1 MVDPSL
7 EINCECHGKG
17 ISAVVCGHLAKNE
30 GAAIG
35 FIENSSEPSD
45 LQAWCY
51 ACEYLYQ
58 QEGDMTSLFKDFNKM
73 ILVCRECY
81 ADIKAHHSVDT

>member
-1 MVDPSL
+1 MAAQGL

-17 ISAVVCGHLAKNE
+17 ISAVVCGHMVKNK
-30 GAAIG
+30 GVPVG

-51 ACEYLYQ
+51 ACEYLFQ
-58 QEGDMTSLFKDFNKM
+58 QEGGMTELFREFNKM
-73 ILVCRECY
+73 VLVCCECY
-81 ADIKAHHSVDT
+81 TEIKSHHSVGT

>member
-1 MVDPSL
+1 MKDRGL

-17 ISAVVCGHLAKNE
+17 ISAVVCGHLVKNS
-30 GAAIG
+30 GVPIG
-35 FIENSSEPSD
+35 FIENSNEPLD

-58 QEGDMTSLFKDFNKM
+58 QESEMTELFKEFNQM
-73 ILVCRECY
+73 VLVCRECY
-81 ADIKAHHSVDT
+81 AEIKFHHSVGT